1 MPLLSRDW
9 VEAPLVKR
17 MAAQQAAQRI
27 PHSPQWAM
35 ARDGLNGVFG
45 ARGVETACRAE
56 QRRQGQLISPD
67 DEAKK
72 RDGRWMFHS
81 SDNSEKIFCSALK
94 MA

>member
-1 MPLLSRDW
+1 
-9 VEAPLVKR
+9 
-17 MAAQQAAQRI
+17 
-27 PHSPQWAM
+27 
-35 ARDGLNGVFG
+35 
-45 ARGVETACRAE
+45 
-56 QRRQGQLISPD
+56 LISPD